1 MMTRNVYSALALAAT
16 FAAGAWAGHAMT
28 ARADRGGA
36 SGGPTV
42 ATYSGGR
49 VDAATVRAALA
60 REPAATRSGHP
71 EVAKR
76 IVDDLVRT
84 RILASLASEKGYDR
98 DPEIAQ
104 RQAELL
110 ASAYLEKEFDAPER
124 ARPPTDDEVRAWF
137 EAHRAEFER
146 PERVRVAVIAFPAVT
161 PAERDAKRGRATA
174 ALAEAKRREKD
185 YYAFGELARRR
196 SEDPKTA
203 ARQGELPIMSR
214 EELTAAVG
222 LELATAAFEVPEPG
236 KVHPAVVE
244 GASGLYV
251 LKLLGRETARNPTFE
266 ELRDTIRARLA
277 AERLSE
283 RRKAFL
289 ERAWNEAHVHV
300 DEAALREAVEGAR
313 AARR

>member
-1 MMTRNVYSALALAAT
+1 MNRTSLATLSLAVGLVFGGVIGRLSGGGSRSPADRPTIAT
-16 FAAGAWAGHAMT
+16 FRGGDVGAGA
-28 ARADRGGA
+28 
-36 SGGPTV
+36 
-42 ATYSGGR
+42 
-49 VDAATVRAALA
+49 VRAALA

-84 RILASLASEKGYDR
+84 RILAALAKEKGYDR

-104 RQAELL
+104 RHAEQL
-110 ASAYLEKEFDAPER
+110 ASGYLEKEFEAPER
-124 ARPPTDDEVRAWF
+124 AKPPTDEEVRGWL
-137 EAHRAEFER
+137 EAHRAEFDR
-146 PERVRVAVIAFPAVT
+146 PERVRVAVIAFPAAT
-161 PAERDAKRGRATA
+161 PAEREAKRAKAKA
-174 ALAEAKRREKD
+174 ALAEAKRGERD

-214 EELTAAVG
+214 EDLAAAAG
-222 LELATAAFEVPEPG
+222 PELAAAAFEVRAPG

-244 GASGLYV
+244 SASGLYV
-251 LKLLGRETARNPTFE
+251 LKLLGREPARSPTFD
-266 ELRDTIRARLA
+266 ELRDTLRARLA
-277 AERLSE
+277 AERLAE

-289 ERAWNEAHVHV
+289 EGVWSKANVRV
-300 DEAALREAVEGAR
+300 DEAALRQAVEGAR